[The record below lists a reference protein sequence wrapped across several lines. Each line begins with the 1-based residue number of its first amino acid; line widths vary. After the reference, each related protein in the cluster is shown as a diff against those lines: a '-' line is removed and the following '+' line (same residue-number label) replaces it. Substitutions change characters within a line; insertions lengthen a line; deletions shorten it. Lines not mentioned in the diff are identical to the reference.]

1 MNNPQSYRRV
11 LLLIR
16 GITVV
21 MLVGTLVWAMIPVRS
36 VPIEE
41 FVVDTTKHPEPD
53 STAKNRVVSSAA
65 FDLTLWHVP
74 PVAQQPRAP
83 EPVRVVQVS
92 FELMAITTRRDEAG
106 QPVGYAVI
114 YDPGEDQLHTMPL
127 GQVISGYTL
136 TEINADSVTL
146 RSGNR
151 EVRLELNP
159 DGEV

>member
-1 MNNPQSYRRV
+1 MTNPQSYRRV
-11 LLLIR
+11 LKLIR
-16 GITVV
+16 VVMVV
-21 MLVGTLVWAMIPVRS
+21 MLVGTLVWAMIPVRNE
-36 VPIEE
+36 PINE
-41 FVVDTTKHPEPD
+41 FVVDTNKHPEPD
-53 STAKNRVVSSAA
+53 STAKKRAVSSAA
-65 FDLTLWHVP
+65 FDLTLWHIP
-74 PVAQQPRAP
+74 PVAEQPRAP

-92 FELMAITTRRDEAG
+92 LELMAITTRQDEAG
-106 QPVGYAVI
+106 QPVGHAVI

-136 TEINADSVTL
+136 IEINADSVTL

>member
-1 MNNPQSYRRV
+1 MTNPQTYTRV
-11 LLLIR
+11 LKLIR
-16 GITVV
+16 VV
-21 MLVGTLVWAMIPVRS
+21 LVVLFVGTLVWAMIPVRS
-36 VPIEE
+36 APIEE

-53 STAKNRVVSSAA
+53 STAKKRVVSSSA

-74 PVAQQPRAP
+74 PVAEQPRAP
-83 EPVRVVQVS
+83 EQVRVVQVS

-106 QPVGYAVI
+106 KPVGHAVI

-136 TEINADSVTL
+136 IEINADSVTL